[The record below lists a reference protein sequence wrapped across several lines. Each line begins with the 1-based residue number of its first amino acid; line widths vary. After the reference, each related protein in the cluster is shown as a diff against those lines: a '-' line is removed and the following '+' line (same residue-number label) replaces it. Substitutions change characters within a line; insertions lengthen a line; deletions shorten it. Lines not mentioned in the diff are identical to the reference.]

1 MKKTILIVDDDPD
14 IVKGLQDRLELLGFR
29 TVTADSGEKGI
40 ELLQRH
46 EPNVVLLDLCLPGM
60 SGLDVLHQLGKFKER
75 NAMTRSHRGKMDGW
89 CHPPVIVL
97 TAHGDIDNAVEAMKL
112 GAYDFLT
119 KPFEMDH
126 LALVIDKALER
137 QSLKEQL
144 KQLKAEVDAPYDTII
159 GQSQRIQELLHMA
172 KLSADSDAT
181 VLLLGETG
189 TGKELFARAIHRWSP
204 RQEKTF
210 AVVNCASLPES
221 LLENELF
228 GHEKGAF
235 TRADRLHQGRI
246 ESANEGTVFLD
257 EIGDMPLAL
266 QGRLL
271 RVLQNHEVQRVGGT
285 GSVEIDVRFIA
296 ATNHDL
302 KKKVE
307 EGTFRE
313 DLYYRLNVVPILLLP
328 LRDRKEDIPELA
340 RFFLAR
346 YTKKKTNA
354 SMTFSPDALEAM
366 LQYSWPGNIRELE
379 NVIARA
385 VVLSHG
391 GEITATQLHLM
402 SSSSVPISF
411 QDEKT
416 QTMPYHEAIEA
427 YSRTLITEALRR
439 SNGNKSKAAEE
450 LEIQRTYLNK
460 MIKKKGISTQ

>member
-1 MKKTILIVDDDPD
+1 MKSQEVPVSRK
-14 IVKGLQDRLELLGFR
+14 
-29 TVTADSGEKGI
+29 GEKT
-40 ELLQRH
+40 RW
-46 EPNVVLLDLCLPGM
+46 
-60 SGLDVLHQLGKFKER
+60 SQL
-75 NAMTRSHRGKMDGW
+75 
-89 CHPPVIVL
+89 PVIIL
-97 TAHGDIDNAVEAMKL
+97 TAHGTLDNAIEAMKL

-126 LALVIDKALER
+126 LTLVIEKALER
-137 QSLKEQL
+137 ELLKKQVA
-144 KQLKAEVDAPYDTII
+144 QLKAQVDAPYDTII
-159 GQSQRIQELLHMA
+159 GQSQAIQELLHIA
-172 KLSADSDAT
+172 RKSADSDAT

-204 RQEKTF
+204 RHENTF
-210 AVVNCASLPES
+210 AVVNCASLPKT

-228 GHEKGAF
+228 GHERGAF
-235 TRADRLHQGRI
+235 TGADRLHQGRI

-285 GSVEIDVRFIA
+285 GSVAIDVRFIA

-307 EGTFRE
+307 EGSFRE
-313 DLYYRLNVVPILLLP
+313 DLYYRLHVVPILLLP
-328 LRDRKEDIPELA
+328 LRERKEDIPELA
-340 RFFLAR
+340 KFFLEKYA
-346 YTKKKTNA
+346 KKNMNA
-354 SMTFSPDALEAM
+354 PMMFSADALEAM

-385 VVLSHG
+385 VVLSQG
-391 GEITATQLHLM
+391 REITAPQLHLV
-402 SSSSVPISF
+402 SSSSVPRAS
-411 QDEKT
+411 QDEKAKPA
-416 QTMPYHEAIEA
+416 PYHEAIDA
-427 YSRTLITEALRR
+427 YSRTLITEALQR

-460 MIKKKGISTQ
+460 LIKKKGITAPPT

>member
-1 MKKTILIVDDDPD
+1 MRGKILIIDDDPD
-14 IVKGLQDRLELLGFR
+14 ILKGLKDRVELLGFCP
-29 TVTADSGEKGI
+29 VTAESGEEGLR
-40 ELLQRH
+40 LLEK
-46 EPNVVLLDLCLPGM
+46 EPPSLVLLDLALPEM
-60 SGLDVLHQLGKFKER
+60 SGLDVLRAIMKAQEESGVENTKIEGKAR
-75 NAMTRSHRGKMDGW
+75 WLRL
-89 CHPPVIVL
+89 PVIVL
-97 TAHGDIDNAVEAMKL
+97 TAHGTLDNAIEAMKL

-126 LALVIDKALER
+126 LTMVIEKALER

-159 GQSQRIQELLHMA
+159 GKSPAIQELLRMA
-172 KLSADSDAT
+172 TLSADSDAT

-204 RQEKTF
+204 RREKTF

-235 TRADRLHQGRI
+235 TGADRLHHGRI

-285 GSVEIDVRFIA
+285 GSVEINVRFIA

-307 EGTFRE
+307 KGTFRE
-313 DLYYRLNVVPILLLP
+313 DLYYRLNVVPIFLLP
-328 LRDRKEDIPELA
+328 LRERKEDISDLA

-346 YTKKKTNA
+346 YAKKKTNVP
-354 SMTFSPDALEAM
+354 MRFLPNALEAM
-366 LQYSWPGNIRELE
+366 
-379 NVIARA
+379 
-385 VVLSHG
+385 H
-391 GEITATQLHLM
+391 
-402 SSSSVPISF
+402 
-411 QDEKT
+411 
-416 QTMPYHEAIEA
+416 
-427 YSRTLITEALRR
+427 
-439 SNGNKSKAAEE
+439 
-450 LEIQRTYLNK
+450 
-460 MIKKKGISTQ
+460 